1 MAYGFNKDGQYDIW
15 SPLSNYSNVEQLEA
29 LENLPVPSGNIVEL
43 NEGGI
48 GTDLTNNFI
57 KFLEYVKTNNII
69 NIEDATKD
77 MPPDILNMFADS
89 LRKINNSNQFDKV
102 FIGITGES
110 GLGNE
115 EEIIDTKNLFISLLN
130 LHNGDESYKKK
141 GNSIKNSVVSKI
153 RKIISSPSNQILANT
168 PVNINPLHD
177 GAAKA
182 LEMKLKRIEEGFNLT
197 ESEGTGFKDFNQ
209 KKIIEYLEHLTN
221 EKIIG
226 KDYKEFKNLKGKDL
240 ALKIKEILL
249 NRSRRKVLISSFDML
264 SMFKQQEDA
273 SIGKAD
279 VGIGA
284 NGLKVFFAL
293 SSYYN
298 NWYDSIDS
306 AEELNKTDFFTNN
319 KSFRKK
325 FTVNGETR
333 LIHTLANVGINNEQ
347 LTKILNTYGYDE
359 LSRQQS
365 ALSTNQAAISMSAF
379 VSGAT
384 DNAKELVMAKINAV
398 VELAGMHLYMFSLGY
413 NEDEVAIFMNSKLGL
428 YISKNL
434 KTSMYDNLDR
444 IYISDLIQKYKET
457 IVDEVELLE
466 ADTFKDIYNGA
477 QEFKILASILGVN
490 QKTSANTIELNKF
503 LTKLENAMY
512 MQEDKVL
519 KYDLGKLK
527 SPEKWDEVI
536 KGLHAGNSDID
547 LSIIQKV
554 IEENSLLKLKYDK
567 GGEYA
572 TEVIKYVK
580 DTLEAAMDIK
590 INYLDENGD
599 IKTKTVDIVG
609 GGFDFRYYMF
619 SSNYSYRKAAANY
632 YNLFKNTINIF
643 DSINNMPHFKAMID
657 GVNIIHETLSVISKK
672 YNFAFNYS
680 RDIIK
685 KYEAELLKSNK
696 DNIKNR
702 FGNKNFGIKQDE
714 KVLGRLFTFY
724 DKLVVF
730 SWLTNLKTP
739 KKNDLTVIPKDI
751 SLNITE
757 LLRQHNKINGITPIN
772 TITLDTSN
780 KAKIYS
786 RNDASLIRNLSLN
799 KDQREISVNDD
810 EDFILDINSDY
821 NIANFKI
828 VMEELIYPILSA
840 SKNSSLGS
848 KYLNL
853 GSVRNL
859 YGNFTTQILSTYQL
873 NSLNTPESVQKFSE
887 LTSNFNEV
895 DRVIE
900 PELKIKNNK
909 GKVVGYQDLL
919 YLYNLIVNNESYGD
933 KRLTPIFEDY
943 IKKPNTLGQDYLNY
957 STLVDTKQ
965 VNVLAP
971 WEDVDNMEGLDEEQS
986 KNLKNNLKIGLEVAM
1001 LHSAFHVQGA
1011 LDMGTINDKLMKVVL
1026 KNSNYVINTEM
1037 DLNDNTSTV
1046 KFNLFKAILSNINN
1060 KNLIINFRCD

>member
-1 MAYGFNKDGQYDIW
+1 
-15 SPLSNYSNVEQLEA
+15 L
-29 LENLPVPSGNIVEL
+29 
-43 NEGGI
+43 
-48 GTDLTNNFI
+48 
-57 KFLEYVKTNNII
+57 
-69 NIEDATKD
+69 
-77 MPPDILNMFADS
+77 
-89 LRKINNSNQFDKV
+89 
-102 FIGITGES
+102 
-110 GLGNE
+110 
-115 EEIIDTKNLFISLLN
+115 
-130 LHNGDESYKKK
+130 
-141 GNSIKNSVVSKI
+141 
-153 RKIISSPSNQILANT
+153 
-168 PVNINPLHD
+168 
-177 GAAKA
+177 
-182 LEMKLKRIEEGFNLT
+182 
-197 ESEGTGFKDFNQ
+197 
-209 KKIIEYLEHLTN
+209 
-221 EKIIG
+221 
-226 KDYKEFKNLKGKDL
+226 
-240 ALKIKEILL
+240 
-249 NRSRRKVLISSFDML
+249 
-264 SMFKQQEDA
+264 
-273 SIGKAD
+273 
-279 VGIGA
+279 
-284 NGLKVFFAL
+284 
-293 SSYYN
+293 
-298 NWYDSIDS
+298 
-306 AEELNKTDFFTNN
+306 
-319 KSFRKK
+319 
-325 FTVNGETR
+325 
-333 LIHTLANVGINNEQ
+333 
-347 LTKILNTYGYDE
+347 
-359 LSRQQS
+359 
-365 ALSTNQAAISMSAF
+365 
-379 VSGAT
+379 
-384 DNAKELVMAKINAV
+384 
-398 VELAGMHLYMFSLGY
+398 
-413 NEDEVAIFMNSKLGL
+413 
-428 YISKNL
+428 
-434 KTSMYDNLDR
+434 
-444 IYISDLIQKYKET
+444 
-457 IVDEVELLE
+457 
-466 ADTFKDIYNGA
+466 
-477 QEFKILASILGVN
+477 
-490 QKTSANTIELNKF
+490 
-503 LTKLENAMY
+503 
-512 MQEDKVL
+512 
-519 KYDLGKLK
+519 
-527 SPEKWDEVI
+527 
-536 KGLHAGNSDID
+536 
-547 LSIIQKV
+547 
-554 IEENSLLKLKYDK
+554 
-567 GGEYA
+567 
-572 TEVIKYVK
+572 
-580 DTLEAAMDIK
+580 
-590 INYLDENGD
+590 
-599 IKTKTVDIVG
+599 
-609 GGFDFRYYMF
+609 
-619 SSNYSYRKAAANY
+619 
-632 YNLFKNTINIF
+632 
-643 DSINNMPHFKAMID
+643 
-657 GVNIIHETLSVISKK
+657 
-672 YNFAFNYS
+672 
-680 RDIIK
+680 
-685 KYEAELLKSNK
+685 
-696 DNIKNR
+696 
-702 FGNKNFGIKQDE
+702 
-714 KVLGRLFTFY
+714 LFTFY

>member
-714 KVLGRLFTFY
+714 KV
-724 DKLVVF
+724 
-730 SWLTNLKTP
+730 
-739 KKNDLTVIPKDI
+739 
-751 SLNITE
+751 
-757 LLRQHNKINGITPIN
+757 
-772 TITLDTSN
+772 
-780 KAKIYS
+780 AIY
-786 RNDASLIRNLSLN
+786 
-799 KDQREISVNDD
+799 
-810 EDFILDINSDY
+810 IL
-821 NIANFKI
+821 
-828 VMEELIYPILSA
+828 
-840 SKNSSLGS
+840 
-848 KYLNL
+848 
-853 GSVRNL
+853 
-859 YGNFTTQILSTYQL
+859 
-873 NSLNTPESVQKFSE
+873 
-887 LTSNFNEV
+887 
-895 DRVIE
+895 
-900 PELKIKNNK
+900 
-909 GKVVGYQDLL
+909 
-919 YLYNLIVNNESYGD
+919 
-933 KRLTPIFEDY
+933 
-943 IKKPNTLGQDYLNY
+943 
-957 STLVDTKQ
+957 
-965 VNVLAP
+965 
-971 WEDVDNMEGLDEEQS
+971 W
-986 KNLKNNLKIGLEVAM
+986 
-1001 LHSAFHVQGA
+1001 
-1011 LDMGTINDKLMKVVL
+1011 
-1026 KNSNYVINTEM
+1026 
-1037 DLNDNTSTV
+1037 
-1046 KFNLFKAILSNINN
+1046 
-1060 KNLIINFRCD
+1060 